1 MVGVVLIAVVDDHAD
16 EQPDDDQGAGLGK
29 MPEVE

>member
-1 MVGVVLIAVVDDHAD
+1 MVGVVLITVVDDHAD
-16 EQPDDDQGAGLGK
+16 EQPDDDQGARLGK